1 MSELVGRGTNTQG
14 LLPGLPI
21 PALGMGKGTVEGISP
36 PRWVAL
42 SALALDT
49 CEGRLHGALSSQ
61 RVESEMNGKCQKGQ
75 LLPGGIGQWA
85 GLGFPQICTV
95 QKENYLGQDLGP
107 LWVETRGVW
116 GHKGVFEA
124 EPGAWAPL
132 QHLDSH

>member
-1 MSELVGRGTNTQG
+1 MSELVGQGGNTQG

-49 CEGRLHGALSSQ
+49 CKGRLHGALSSQ

-107 LWVETRGVW
+107 LWVETRGV
-116 GHKGVFEA
+116 
-124 EPGAWAPL
+124 
-132 QHLDSH
+132 